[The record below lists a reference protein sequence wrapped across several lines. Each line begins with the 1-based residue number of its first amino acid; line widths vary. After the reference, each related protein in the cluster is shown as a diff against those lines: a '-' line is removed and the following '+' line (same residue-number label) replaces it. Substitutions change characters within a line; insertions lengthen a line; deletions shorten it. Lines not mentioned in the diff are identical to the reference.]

1 MGYKFKRL
9 FPKLDTDSFCVF
21 MREPR
26 FLLRPTIIYIT
37 YIQALNMV
45 AAVFFACGFF
55 CSCSCSY
62 ICKHVASCARLGCD
76 VAPHPAFPYKP
87 CTCTLPNVAWCKSL
101 RGHTPMFIASPAIHF
116 NSASPPCATKKQTG
130 SPTVVV
136 GSTWAGKFKTE

>member
-1 MGYKFKRL
+1 
-9 FPKLDTDSFCVF
+9 
-21 MREPR
+21 
-26 FLLRPTIIYIT
+26 
-37 YIQALNMV
+37 MV

-101 RGHTPMFIASPAIHF
+101 HGHTPMFIASPAIHF